1 MTIDWSE
8 QAIADVEEIRRF
20 IARDAPAF
28 AELFVDRIF
37 EAVERL
43 ADFPLSGR
51 EVPEFLRSDLREI
64 ILGSYRIIY
73 QMREESISIATVFHT
88 ARLLSSEHL
97 SDAG

>member
-1 MTIDWSE
+1 MKIQWSE
-8 QAIADVEEIRRF
+8 QALSDIEEIRRF

-28 AELFVDRIF
+28 ADLFVDRIF

-43 ADFPLSGR
+43 EDFPLSGR
-51 EVPEFLRSDLREI
+51 EVSEFSRPDLHEI

-73 QMREESISIATVFHT
+73 QVREESISIATVFHT

-97 SDAG
+97 PDAG